1 MPICWI
7 GMHYNSCNEP
17 LLLAD
22 KDAEG
27 RVFQSSL
34 SLGQIGKV
42 IIYLSVFKWQCDVL
56 GGWHSPTW
64 AAGFSPSLHND
75 SSCAVPSPVLSLGHC
90 IKNFTG
96 RNEGPMDPA
105 DLLLSLCCTPK
116 HSSGLQDTAVIA
128 GVEMPAQIKCF

>member
-1 MPICWI
+1 
-7 GMHYNSCNEP
+7 MHYNSCNEP

-56 GGWHSPTW
+56 GRWHSPVT
-64 AAGFSPSLHND
+64 
-75 SSCAVPSPVLSLGHC
+75 AVVLSLH
-90 IKNFTG
+90 
-96 RNEGPMDPA
+96 
-105 DLLLSLCCTPK
+105 LSC
-116 HSSGLQDTAVIA
+116 HWDTASRTLQ
-128 GVEMPAQIKCF
+128 GEMKVPWILQTYSFPFAAHQNTPQAFRTQQ